1 MHTHVLLS
9 GKNNWKEHRESNV
22 VACAGREVAV
32 FWGWKNVNAT
42 VLIVMMMP
50 AGGLELKQLFAY
62 KMVLVSGATSIMAM
76 FGNGF
81 SNLWVPLTASRNIVA
96 AFYSI
101 Y

>member
-22 VACAGREVAV
+22 VACAGRELAV

-50 AGGLELKQLFAY
+50 AGGLGLKQLFAY
-62 KMVLVSGATSIMAM
+62 KMVLVSWRHINHGHVWERVLKSLGAT
-76 FGNGF
+76 
-81 SNLWVPLTASRNIVA
+81 
-96 AFYSI
+96 
-101 Y
+101 